1 MAGEER
7 LWQALAQLQPLKPD
21 FVSVTYGAGG
31 STRDRTIR
39 ITTEIT
45 ARTSIPTVAHLTCVG
60 STRSELI
67 EILKQYKS
75 AGIKS
80 ILALRGDPQSGP
92 RGVWQENIDG
102 FNHADELVELAIQT
116 GDFKVGVA
124 AFPDGHPASNFN
136 FEKDVDVLIRK
147 EELGASF
154 ATTQFFFE
162 VSKWQNLVDRL
173 ARRGSTLPIIAG
185 VLPITNLKQL
195 NRMSELSGTQVPTDI
210 LKRFEGIDDKPEEI
224 KKIGI
229 DIATALGEKLLELKA
244 PGIHFYTM
252 NSSESTVAIAKNL
265 GLIKTLAEKSFS
277 LPGADYTEMQK
288 SLELLRPG

>member
-1 MAGEER
+1 MSQDLRTTTFSLEFFPPKDVAGEER
-7 LWQALAQLQPLKPD
+7 LCQALAQLQPLKPD

-39 ITTEIT
+39 VTTEIT

-195 NRMSELSGTQVPTDI
+195 NRMSELSGTQVPNDV
-210 LKRFEGIDDKPEEI
+210 LKRFEGKEDNPEEV

-229 DIATALGEKLLELKA
+229 DIATTLGEKLLELKA

-265 GLIKTLAEKSFS
+265 GLIKI
-277 LPGADYTEMQK
+277 
-288 SLELLRPG
+288 

>member
-1 MAGEER
+1 VSQDLRTTTFALEFFPPKDVAGEER

-39 ITTEIT
+39 VTTEIT

-173 ARRGSTLPIIAG
+173 AKRGSTLPIIAG

-195 NRMSELSGTQVPTDI
+195 NRMSELSGTQVPNDI
-210 LKRFEGIDDKPEEI
+210 LKRFEGKEDNPEEV

-229 DIATALGEKLLELKA
+229 DIATMLGEKLLELKA

-265 GLIKTLAEKSFS
+265 GLIKI
-277 LPGADYTEMQK
+277 
-288 SLELLRPG
+288 